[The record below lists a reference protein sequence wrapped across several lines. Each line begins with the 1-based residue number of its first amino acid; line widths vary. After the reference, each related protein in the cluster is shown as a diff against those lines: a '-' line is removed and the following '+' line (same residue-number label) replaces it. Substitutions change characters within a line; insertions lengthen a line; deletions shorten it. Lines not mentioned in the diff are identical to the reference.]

1 MRIMEQESFFSEK
14 SSFANK
20 NYKKY
25 GTTTNYNN
33 LKRNQPTEILIRHE
47 VSKSDTMQG
56 IALKYGCSVS
66 KKIFIVSHMISTFP
80 HQISDGADS

>member
-1 MRIMEQESFFSEK
+1 MQVMEQESFFSEK

-25 GTTTNYNN
+25 GTTTNHNN
-33 LKRNQPTEILIRHE
+33 LKRNQPAEILIRHQ

-56 IALKYGCSVS
+56 IALKYGVSVS
-66 KKIFIVSHMISTFP
+66 R
-80 HQISDGADS
+80 